1 MDKNCEIVKD
11 LIPLVAD
18 NIASEESK
26 KFVENHCETC
36 DDCKKELWIAKQDIK
51 TEISDSAENQ
61 VWDNINKIQK
71 KKKIKKIINV
81 SVIAVLVIV
90 IGVFTV
96 FFINNTREKSSME
109 EYFGKE
115 LTSEYNKG
123 YSSADKKEVEPL
135 IKQINKALNFV
146 GSEKE
151 AKKKFGELWSLCS
164 YDIDENTKP
173 GDYKVNAE
181 FSLNTVKLYNDVGY
195 LWFDYSK
202 EVINKKT
209 SESVD
214 GSSDIPV
221 RLSIAK
227 DDNNEWTVITYKE
240 AP

>member
-36 DDCKKELWIAKQDIK
+36 DECKKELWIAKQDIK

-61 VWDNINKIQK
+61 VWENINKIQK

-109 EYFGKE
+109 KYFGKE

-123 YSSADKKEVEPL
+123 YSSADEKEVEPL
-135 IKQINKALNFV
+135 VKQIN
-146 GSEKE
+146 KE

-202 EVINKKT
+202 EIINKKT
-209 SESVD
+209 GESVD

>member
-36 DDCKKELWIAKQDIK
+36 DECKKELWIAKQDIK
-51 TEISDSAENQ
+51 TEKSDSAENQ

-90 IGVFTV
+90 IGVF
-96 FFINNTREKSSME
+96 FINNTREKSSME
-109 EYFGKE
+109 KYFGKE

-123 YSSADKKEVEPL
+123 YSSADEKEVEPL
-135 IKQINKALNFV
+135 VKQINKALNFV

-173 GDYKVNAE
+173 SDYKVNAE

-209 SESVD
+209 GESVD

>member
-26 KFVENHCETC
+26 EFVENHCETC
-36 DDCKKELWIAKQDIK
+36 NECKKELWIAKQDIK
-51 TEISDSAENQ
+51 TEKSDLTENQ

-71 KKKIKKIINV
+71 KKKIKKIFNV
-81 SVIAVLVIV
+81 SVIAILVIV

-96 FFINNTREKSSME
+96 IFIDNTREKSSME
-109 EYFGKE
+109 KYFGKE
-115 LTSEYNKG
+115 ITSEYNKG

-135 IKQINKALNFV
+135 VKQINKALNFV
-146 GSEKE
+146 GSEKD
-151 AKKKFGELWSLCS
+151 AKKKLGELWTLS
-164 YDIDENTKP
+164 YNDIDENTKP
-173 GDYKVNAE
+173 GDYKVKAE

-209 SESVD
+209 GESVD
-214 GSSDIPV
+214 GSANIPV

-227 DDNNEWTVITYKE
+227 NDNNEWTVITKKE
-240 AP
+240 LP

>member
-1 MDKNCEIVKD
+1 M
-11 LIPLVAD
+11 
-18 NIASEESK
+18 
-26 KFVENHCETC
+26 
-36 DDCKKELWIAKQDIK
+36 
-51 TEISDSAENQ
+51 
-61 VWDNINKIQK
+61 
-71 KKKIKKIINV
+71 
-81 SVIAVLVIV
+81 
-90 IGVFTV
+90 
-96 FFINNTREKSSME
+96 
-109 EYFGKE
+109 
-115 LTSEYNKG
+115 
-123 YSSADKKEVEPL
+123 
-135 IKQINKALNFV
+135 

-209 SESVD
+209 GESID

>member
-26 KFVENHCETC
+26 EFVENHCETC
-36 DDCKKELWIAKQDIK
+36 NECKKELWIAKQDIK
-51 TEISDSAENQ
+51 TEKSDLTENQ

-71 KKKIKKIINV
+71 KKKIKKIFNV
-81 SVIAVLVIV
+81 SVIAILVIV

-96 FFINNTREKSSME
+96 IFIDNTREKSSME

-123 YSSADKKEVEPL
+123 YSSADEKEVEPL
-135 IKQINKALNFV
+135 VKQIINALNFV

-151 AKKKFGELWSLCS
+151 AKKKLGELWTLS
-164 YDIDENTKP
+164 YNDIDENTKP
-173 GDYKVNAE
+173 GDYKVKAE

-209 SESVD
+209 GESVD
-214 GSSDIPV
+214 GSANIPV

-227 DDNNEWTVITYKE
+227 NDNNEWTVITKKE
-240 AP
+240 LP

>member
-1 MDKNCEIVKD
+1 MDKNCEIIKD

-26 KFVENHCETC
+26 RFVENHCETC
-36 DDCKKELWIAKQDIK
+36 DECKKELWIAKEDIK
-51 TEISDSAENQ
+51 TEKSDSAENQ

-96 FFINNTREKSSME
+96 IFIDNTREKSSME

-123 YSSADKKEVEPL
+123 YSSTDKKEVEPL

-146 GSEKE
+146 GSEKD
-151 AKKKFGELWSLCS
+151 AKKKFGELWALS
-164 YDIDENTKP
+164 YNDMDENTKP
-173 GDYKVNAE
+173 GDYKVNTE

-202 EVINKKT
+202 GVINKKT
-209 SESVD
+209 GESVD
-214 GSSDIPV
+214 GSGDIPV

-227 DDNNEWTVITYKE
+227 DDKDEWTVITYKE

>member
-1 MDKNCEIVKD
+1 LDKNCEIVKD

-36 DDCKKELWIAKQDIK
+36 DECKKELWIAKQDIK
-51 TEISDSAENQ
+51 TEISDLAENQ

-96 FFINNTREKSSME
+96 FFINNTREKSYME

-123 YSSADKKEVEPL
+123 YSSADEKEVEPL
-135 IKQINKALNFV
+135 VKQINKALNFV

-151 AKKKFGELWSLCS
+151 AKKQFGELWSLCS
-164 YDIDENTKP
+164 YDMDKNTKP

-202 EVINKKT
+202 EVIDKT
-209 SESVD
+209 TGECVE
-214 GSSDIPV
+214 GSADIPV

-227 DDNNEWTVITYKE
+227 DDNNEWLVISEKE

>member
-1 MDKNCEIVKD
+1 MDRNCEIVKD

-36 DDCKKELWIAKQDIK
+36 DECKKELWIAKQDIK
-51 TEISDSAENQ
+51 TEISDLAENQ

-109 EYFGKE
+109 KYFGKE
-115 LTSEYNKG
+115 LTSEYNKC
-123 YSSADKKEVEPL
+123 YFSDDEKEVEPL
-135 IKQINKALNFV
+135 VKQINKALNFV

-151 AKKKFGELWSLCS
+151 AKKKFGKLWTLS
-164 YDIDENTKP
+164 YNDMDENTKP

-202 EVINKKT
+202 EIVNKKT
-209 SESVD
+209 GESVD

>member
-1 MDKNCEIVKD
+1 M
-11 LIPLVAD
+11 
-18 NIASEESK
+18 
-26 KFVENHCETC
+26 
-36 DDCKKELWIAKQDIK
+36 
-51 TEISDSAENQ
+51 
-61 VWDNINKIQK
+61 WDNINKIQK

-96 FFINNTREKSSME
+96 FFINNTREKSYME

-123 YSSADKKEVEPL
+123 YSSADEKEVEPL
-135 IKQINKALNFV
+135 VKQINKALNFV

-151 AKKKFGELWSLCS
+151 AKKQFGELWSLCS
-164 YDIDENTKP
+164 YDMDKNTKP

-202 EVINKKT
+202 EVIDKT
-209 SESVD
+209 TGECVE
-214 GSSDIPV
+214 GSADIPV

-227 DDNNEWTVITYKE
+227 DDNNEWLVISEKE

>member
-36 DDCKKELWIAKQDIK
+36 DECKKELWIAKQDIK
-51 TEISDSAENQ
+51 TEKSDSAENQ
-61 VWDNINKIQK
+61 VWDNINKIQE

-109 EYFGKE
+109 KYFGKE

-123 YSSADKKEVEPL
+123 YSSADEKEVEPL
-135 IKQINKALNFV
+135 VKQINKALNFV

-151 AKKKFGELWSLCS
+151 VKKKFGELWVLS
-164 YDIDENTKP
+164 YNDIDENTKP

-181 FSLNTVKLYNDVGY
+181 FSLNTVKLYNDIGY

-209 SESVD
+209 GESVD
-214 GSSDIPV
+214 GSGNIPV

>member
-26 KFVENHCETC
+26 EFVENHCETC
-36 DDCKKELWIAKQDIK
+36 NECKKELWIAKQDIK
-51 TEISDSAENQ
+51 TEKSDLTENQ

-71 KKKIKKIINV
+71 KKKIKKIFNV
-81 SVIAVLVIV
+81 SVIAILVIV

-96 FFINNTREKSSME
+96 IFIDNTREKSSME

-115 LTSEYNKG
+115 LTSEYNRG

-135 IKQINKALNFV
+135 VKQIINALNFV

-151 AKKKFGELWSLCS
+151 AKKKLGELWTLS
-164 YDIDENTKP
+164 YNDIDENTKP
-173 GDYKVNAE
+173 GDYKVKAE

-209 SESVD
+209 GESVD
-214 GSSDIPV
+214 GSANIPV

-227 DDNNEWTVITYKE
+227 NDNNEWTVITKKE
-240 AP
+240 LP

>member
-36 DDCKKELWIAKQDIK
+36 DECKKELWIAKQDIK
-51 TEISDSAENQ
+51 TEISDLAENQ
-61 VWDNINKIQK
+61 VRDNINKIQK

-96 FFINNTREKSSME
+96 FFINNTREKSYME

-123 YSSADKKEVEPL
+123 YSSADEKEVEPL
-135 IKQINKALNFV
+135 VKQINKALNFV

-151 AKKKFGELWSLCS
+151 AKKQFGELWSLCS
-164 YDIDENTKP
+164 YDMDKNTKP

-202 EVINKKT
+202 EVIDKT
-209 SESVD
+209 TGECVE
-214 GSSDIPV
+214 GSADIPV

-227 DDNNEWTVITYKE
+227 DDNNEWLVISEKE

>member
-1 MDKNCEIVKD
+1 MNVRKNFGLLDKI
-11 LIPLVAD
+11 L
-18 NIASEESK
+18 
-26 KFVENHCETC
+26 
-36 DDCKKELWIAKQDIK
+36 K
-51 TEISDSAENQ
+51 TEKSDSAENK

-81 SVIAVLVIV
+81 SVIAILVIAV
-90 IGVFTV
+90 GVFTV
-96 FFINNTREKSSME
+96 IFIDNTREKRNME

-115 LTSEYNKG
+115 LTFEYNKG
-123 YSSADKKEVEPL
+123 YSSADEKEVEPL
-135 IKQINKALNFV
+135 VKQINKALNFV
-146 GSEKE
+146 GSEKD

-173 GDYKVNAE
+173 GDYKVNTE

-209 SESVD
+209 DECVEESA
-214 GSSDIPV
+214 DIPV

-227 DDNNEWTVITYKE
+227 NSDDEWVVITKKE
-240 AP
+240 MP

>member
-36 DDCKKELWIAKQDIK
+36 DECKKELWIAKQDIK
-51 TEISDSAENQ
+51 TEISDLAENQ

-96 FFINNTREKSSME
+96 FFINNTREKSYME

-123 YSSADKKEVEPL
+123 YSSADEKEVEPL
-135 IKQINKALNFV
+135 VKQINKALNFV

-151 AKKKFGELWSLCS
+151 AKKQFGELWSLCS
-164 YDIDENTKP
+164 YDMDKNTKP

-202 EVINKKT
+202 EVIDKT
-209 SESVD
+209 TGECVE
-214 GSSDIPV
+214 GSADIPV

-227 DDNNEWTVITYKE
+227 DDNNEWLVISEKE

>member
-36 DDCKKELWIAKQDIK
+36 DECKKELWIAKQDIK
-51 TEISDSAENQ
+51 TEISDLAENQ

-96 FFINNTREKSSME
+96 FFINNTREKSYME
-109 EYFGKE
+109 EYFGKG

-123 YSSADKKEVEPL
+123 YSSADEKEVEPL
-135 IKQINKALNFV
+135 VKQINKALNFV

-151 AKKKFGELWSLCS
+151 AKKQFGELWSLCS
-164 YDIDENTKP
+164 YDMDKNTKP

-202 EVINKKT
+202 EVIDKT
-209 SESVD
+209 TGECVE
-214 GSSDIPV
+214 GSADIPV

-227 DDNNEWTVITYKE
+227 DDNNEWLVISEKE

>member
-36 DDCKKELWIAKQDIK
+36 DECKKELWIAKQDIK
-51 TEISDSAENQ
+51 TEISDLAENQ

-96 FFINNTREKSSME
+96 FFINNTREKSYME

-115 LTSEYNKG
+115 LTPEYNKG
-123 YSSADKKEVEPL
+123 YSSADEKEVEPL
-135 IKQINKALNFV
+135 VKQINKALNFV

-151 AKKKFGELWSLCS
+151 AKKQFGELWSLCS
-164 YDIDENTKP
+164 YDMDKNTKP

-202 EVINKKT
+202 EVIDKT
-209 SESVD
+209 TGECVE
-214 GSSDIPV
+214 GSADIPV

-227 DDNNEWTVITYKE
+227 DDNNEWLVISEKE

>member
-1 MDKNCEIVKD
+1 MKD

-96 FFINNTREKSSME
+96 IFIDNTREKSSME
-109 EYFGKE
+109 KYFGKE

-123 YSSADKKEVEPL
+123 YSSADEKEVEPL
-135 IKQINKALNFV
+135 VKQINKALNFV

-151 AKKKFGELWSLCS
+151 AKKKVW
-164 YDIDENTKP
+164 
-173 GDYKVNAE
+173 
-181 FSLNTVKLYNDVGY
+181 
-195 LWFDYSK
+195 
-202 EVINKKT
+202 
-209 SESVD
+209 
-214 GSSDIPV
+214 
-221 RLSIAK
+221 
-227 DDNNEWTVITYKE
+227 
-240 AP
+240 

>member
-36 DDCKKELWIAKQDIK
+36 DECKKELWIAKQDIK
-51 TEISDSAENQ
+51 TEISDLAENQ

-109 EYFGKE
+109 KYFGKE

-123 YSSADKKEVEPL
+123 YSSDDEKEVEPL
-135 IKQINKALNFV
+135 VKQINKALNFV
-146 GSEKE
+146 GREKE
-151 AKKKFGELWSLCS
+151 AKKKFGELWVLS
-164 YDIDENTKP
+164 YNDMDENTKS

-202 EVINKKT
+202 EVVNKNT
-209 SESVD
+209 GESVD

-227 DDNNEWTVITYKE
+227 DDNNEWLVITYKE

>member
-36 DDCKKELWIAKQDIK
+36 DECKKELWIVKQDIK
-51 TEISDSAENQ
+51 TEISDLAENQ

-96 FFINNTREKSSME
+96 FFINNTREKSYME

-123 YSSADKKEVEPL
+123 YSSADEKEVEPL
-135 IKQINKALNFV
+135 VKQINKALNFV

-151 AKKKFGELWSLCS
+151 AKKQFGELWSLCS
-164 YDIDENTKP
+164 YDMDKNTKP

-202 EVINKKT
+202 EVIDKT
-209 SESVD
+209 TGECVE
-214 GSSDIPV
+214 GSADIPV

-227 DDNNEWTVITYKE
+227 DDNNEWLVISEKE

>member
-1 MDKNCEIVKD
+1 MGKNCEIVKD

-36 DDCKKELWIAKQDIK
+36 DECKKELWIARQDIK
-51 TEISDSAENQ
+51 TEKSNLAENQ

-96 FFINNTREKSSME
+96 IFIDNTREKSSME

-123 YSSADKKEVEPL
+123 YSSSDAEKVKSVT
-135 IKQINKALNFV
+135 KQIINALNFV
-146 GSEKE
+146 GSEKD
-151 AKKKFGELWSLCS
+151 AKKKFGELWVLS
-164 YDIDENTKP
+164 YNDIDENTKP

-181 FSLNTVKLYNDVGY
+181 FLLNTVKLYNDIGY

-209 SESVD
+209 GESVD
-214 GSSDIPV
+214 GSGDIPV

-227 DDNNEWTVITYKE
+227 NDKDEWTVITYKE